1 MQRRPIIALT
11 ALSPFAS
18 LLLPATAQAAS
29 VGQPAPDF
37 TLMDTAGQ
45 PVKLSQFKGKP
56 VVLEWNNPGC
66 PFVKKHYQGN
76 MQALQKEVAAQ
87 GGVWLAINSTRDDSG
102 DYLTPAQ
109 LGRWMTEQKASPTA
123 TLMDEDGKVGQAYAA
138 RVTPHMYIVNAQ
150 GVLVYAGGIDSI
162 ASARVDDIP
171 KATNY
176 VRQAMAE
183 IKAGKPVSVATQ
195 PRLWLQREVP
205 VGLNVCSLRGGL
217 VTHVQ
222 RTAAQPG

>member
-1 MQRRPIIALT
+1 MQRRPIIAIA
-11 ALSPFAS
+11 ALSPFTS
-18 LLLPATAQAAS
+18 LLLPGTAQAAS
-29 VGQPAPDF
+29 VGQAAPDF
-37 TLMDTAGQ
+37 TLMDTAGK
-45 PVKLSQFKGKP
+45 PVKLSQFKGKA

-76 MQALQKEVAAQ
+76 MQALQKEVTGQ
-87 GGVWLAINSTRDDSG
+87 GAIWLAINSTRDDSA
-102 DYLTPAQ
+102 DYLAPAQ

-123 TLMDEDGKVGQAYAA
+123 ALMDEDGKVGQAYAA

-171 KATNY
+171 NATNY

-183 IKAGKPVSVATQ
+183 IKAGKPVSVANS
-195 PRLWLQREVP
+195 RAY
-205 VGLNVCSLRGGL
+205 GCS
-217 VTHVQ
+217 VKYSN
-222 RTAAQPG
+222 A

>member
-18 LLLPATAQAAS
+18 LLLPATAQAAT

-45 PVKLSQFKGKP
+45 PVTLSRFKGQP

-102 DYLTPAQ
+102 DHMAPAQ
-109 LGRWMTEQKASPTA
+109 LGRWMVEQKASPTA
-123 TLMDEDGKVGQAYAA
+123 TLMDEDGQVGQLYAA

-176 VRQAMAE
+176 VRQAMSE
-183 IKAGKPVSVATQ
+183 IKAGEAVSTPNSRAY
-195 PRLWLQREVP
+195 
-205 VGLNVCSLRGGL
+205 GCSIKY
-217 VTHVQ
+217 Q
-222 RTAAQPG
+222 SA

>member
-11 ALSPFAS
+11 ALSPFAG
-18 LLLPATAQAAS
+18 LLPATARAAS
-29 VGQPAPDF
+29 VGQAAPDF
-37 TLMDTAGQ
+37 TLMDTTGK
-45 PVKLSQFKGKP
+45 PVRLSQFKGKP

-76 MQALQKEVAAQ
+76 MQALQKEVTGQ
-87 GGVWLAINSTRDDSG
+87 GAVWLAINSTRDDSS
-102 DYLTPAQ
+102 DYMAPAQ

-123 TLMDEDGKVGQAYAA
+123 ALMDEDGKVGQAYAA

-183 IKAGKPVSVATQ
+183 IKAGKAVSISTSRAY
-195 PRLWLQREVP
+195 
-205 VGLNVCSLRGGL
+205 GCS
-217 VTHVQ
+217 VKYQ
-222 RTAAQPG
+222 TA

>member
-1 MQRRPIIALT
+1 MQRRPVIALA

-29 VGQPAPDF
+29 VGQAAPDF

-45 PVKLSQFKGKP
+45 PVKLSRFKGKP

-76 MQALQKEVAAQ
+76 MQALQKEVVAQ
-87 GGVWLAINSTRDDSG
+87 GGVWLAINSTRDDSP
-102 DYLTPAQ
+102 DYLAPAQ
-109 LGRWMTEQKASPTA
+109 LGRWMTEQKAGPTA
-123 TLMDEDGKVGQAYAA
+123 TLMDEDGKVGQAFAA
-138 RVTPHMYIVNAQ
+138 RVTPHTYIVDAQ

-183 IKAGKPVSVATQ
+183 IKAGKPVSVATS
-195 PRLWLQREVP
+195 RAY
-205 VGLNVCSLRGGL
+205 GCS
-217 VTHVQ
+217 VKYSS
-222 RTAAQPG
+222 A

>member
-29 VGQPAPDF
+29 VGQAAPDF
-37 TLMDTAGQ
+37 TLMDTAGK

-76 MQALQKEVAAQ
+76 MQTLQKEVVAQ

-102 DYLTPAQ
+102 DYMSPAQ

-123 TLMDEDGKVGQAYAA
+123 TLMDEDGKVGQSFAA

-183 IKAGKPVSVATQ
+183 IKAGKPVSVATS
-195 PRLWLQREVP
+195 RAY
-205 VGLNVCSLRGGL
+205 GCSIKY
-217 VTHVQ
+217 Q
-222 RTAAQPG
+222 AA

>member
-18 LLLPATAQAAS
+18 LLLPATAQGAS
-29 VGQPAPDF
+29 VGQAAPDF
-37 TLMDTAGQ
+37 TLMDTAGK

-76 MQALQKEVAAQ
+76 MQALQKEVVAQ

-102 DYLTPAQ
+102 DYLAPAQ

-183 IKAGKPVSVATQ
+183 IQAGKPVSVSNSRAY
-195 PRLWLQREVP
+195 
-205 VGLNVCSLRGGL
+205 GCS
-217 VTHVQ
+217 VKYQ
-222 RTAAQPG
+222 SA

>member
-1 MQRRPIIALT
+1 MQRRPVIALA

-18 LLLPATAQAAS
+18 LLLPATAQAAT
-29 VGQPAPDF
+29 VGQAAPDF
-37 TLMDTAGQ
+37 TLMDTAGK

-76 MQALQKEVAAQ
+76 MQALQKEVADQ

-102 DYLTPAQ
+102 DYMTPAQ

-123 TLMDEDGKVGQAYAA
+123 TLMDEDGKIGQAYAA

-183 IKAGKPVSVATQ
+183 IKAGKPVSVANS
-195 PRLWLQREVP
+195 RAY
-205 VGLNVCSLRGGL
+205 GCSIKY
-217 VTHVQ
+217 Q
-222 RTAAQPG
+222 SA

>member
-1 MQRRPIIALT
+1 MQRRPVIAFA

-29 VGQPAPDF
+29 VGQAAPDF
-37 TLMDTAGQ
+37 TLMNTAGQ

-66 PFVKKHYQGN
+66 PFVKKHYEGN
-76 MQALQKEVAAQ
+76 MQALQKEVVAQ

-102 DYLTPAQ
+102 DYMTPAQ

-138 RVTPHMYIVNAQ
+138 RVTPHMYIVSAQ

-183 IKAGKPVSVATQ
+183 IKAGKPVSVANS
-195 PRLWLQREVP
+195 RAY
-205 VGLNVCSLRGGL
+205 GCS
-217 VTHVQ
+217 VKYQ
-222 RTAAQPG
+222 SA

>member
-1 MQRRPIIALT
+1 MQRRPVIALA

-18 LLLPATAQAAS
+18 LLLPATAQAAT

-87 GGVWLAINSTRDDSG
+87 GAVWLAINSTRDDSG
-102 DYLTPAQ
+102 DYLAPAQ

-123 TLMDEDGKVGQAYAA
+123 TLMDEDGKVGQAFAA

-183 IKAGKPVSVATQ
+183 IKAGKPVSVSTSRAY
-195 PRLWLQREVP
+195 
-205 VGLNVCSLRGGL
+205 GCS
-217 VTHVQ
+217 VKYQ
-222 RTAAQPG
+222 SA

>member
-1 MQRRPIIALT
+1 MQRRPVIALA

-18 LLLPATAQAAS
+18 LLLPATAQAAT
-29 VGQPAPDF
+29 VGQAAPDF
-37 TLMDTAGQ
+37 TLMDTAGK

-76 MQALQKEVAAQ
+76 MQALQKEVADQ

-102 DYLTPAQ
+102 DYMTPAQ

-123 TLMDEDGKVGQAYAA
+123 TLMDEDGKIGQAYAA

-150 GVLVYAGGIDSI
+150 GMLVYAGGIDSI

-183 IKAGKPVSVATQ
+183 IKAGKPVSVANS
-195 PRLWLQREVP
+195 RAY
-205 VGLNVCSLRGGL
+205 GCSIKY
-217 VTHVQ
+217 Q
-222 RTAAQPG
+222 SA

>member
-37 TLMDTAGQ
+37 TLMDTGGQ

-76 MQALQKEVAAQ
+76 MQALQKEVVAQ
-87 GGVWLAINSTRDDSG
+87 GGVWLAINSTRDDSA
-102 DYLTPAQ
+102 DYLAPAQ
-109 LGRWMTEQKASPTA
+109 LGRWMTEQKASATA
-123 TLMDEDGKVGQAYAA
+123 TLLDEDGKVGQAFAA

-183 IKAGKPVSVATQ
+183 IKAGKPVSVSTS
-195 PRLWLQREVP
+195 RVY
-205 VGLNVCSLRGGL
+205 GCS
-217 VTHVQ
+217 VKYQ
-222 RTAAQPG
+222 SA

>member
-11 ALSPFAS
+11 ALSPFAG
-18 LLLPATAQAAS
+18 LLLPATARAAG
-29 VGQPAPDF
+29 VGQAAPDF

-76 MQALQKEVAAQ
+76 MQALQKEVTAQ

-102 DYLTPAQ
+102 DYMTPAQ

-123 TLMDEDGKVGQAYAA
+123 TLMDEDGKVGQAFAA
-138 RVTPHMYIVNAQ
+138 RVTPHMYVINAQ
-150 GVLVYAGGIDSI
+150 GLLVYAGAIDSI
-162 ASARVDDIP
+162 PSARVADIE
-171 KATNY
+171 KATNH
-176 VRQAMAE
+176 VRQGLGELLAGQPLSVTTSQAYGCS
-183 IKAGKPVSVATQ
+183 IKYKT
-195 PRLWLQREVP
+195 
-205 VGLNVCSLRGGL
+205 
-217 VTHVQ
+217 
-222 RTAAQPG
+222 

>member
-37 TLMDTAGQ
+37 TLMDTSGQ

-76 MQALQKEVAAQ
+76 MQALQKEVVAQ
-87 GGVWLAINSTRDDSG
+87 GGVWLAINSTRDDSA

-123 TLMDEDGKVGQAYAA
+123 TLLDEDGKVGQAYAA

-183 IKAGKPVSVATQ
+183 IKAGKPVSVSTSRAY
-195 PRLWLQREVP
+195 
-205 VGLNVCSLRGGL
+205 GCS
-217 VTHVQ
+217 VKYQ
-222 RTAAQPG
+222 SA

>member
-1 MQRRPIIALT
+1 MQRRPVIALA

-18 LLLPATAQAAS
+18 LLLPATAQAAT
-29 VGQPAPDF
+29 VGQAAPDF
-37 TLMDTAGQ
+37 TLMDTAGK

-76 MQALQKEVAAQ
+76 MQALQKEVADQ

-102 DYLTPAQ
+102 DYMTPAQ

-123 TLMDEDGKVGQAYAA
+123 TLMDEDGKIGQAYAA
-138 RVTPHMYIVNAQ
+138 RVTPHMYIVNSQ
-150 GVLVYAGGIDSI
+150 GMLVYAGGIDSI

-183 IKAGKPVSVATQ
+183 IKAGKPLSVANS
-195 PRLWLQREVP
+195 RAY
-205 VGLNVCSLRGGL
+205 GCSIKY
-217 VTHVQ
+217 Q
-222 RTAAQPG
+222 SA

>member
-1 MQRRPIIALT
+1 MQRRPVIALA

-18 LLLPATAQAAS
+18 LLLPATAQAAT
-29 VGQPAPDF
+29 VGQAAPDF
-37 TLMDTAGQ
+37 TLMDTAGK

-76 MQALQKEVAAQ
+76 MQALQKEVADQ

-102 DYLTPAQ
+102 DYMTPAQ

-138 RVTPHMYIVNAQ
+138 RVTPHMYIVSAQ

-171 KATNY
+171 KATNH

-183 IKAGKPVSVATQ
+183 IKAGKPVSVATS
-195 PRLWLQREVP
+195 RAY
-205 VGLNVCSLRGGL
+205 GCSIKYPS
-217 VTHVQ
+217 
-222 RTAAQPG
+222 A

>member
-1 MQRRPIIALT
+1 MQRRPIIAFA

-18 LLLPATAQAAS
+18 LLLPATAQAAA
-29 VGQPAPDF
+29 VGQTAPDF

-102 DYLTPAQ
+102 DYLAPAQ

-150 GVLVYAGGIDSI
+150 GMLVYAGGIDSI
-162 ASARVDDIP
+162 ASARVEDIP

-183 IKAGKPVSVATQ
+183 IQAGKPVSVANS
-195 PRLWLQREVP
+195 RAY
-205 VGLNVCSLRGGL
+205 GCS
-217 VTHVQ
+217 VKYQ
-222 RTAAQPG
+222 SA

>member
-11 ALSPFAS
+11 ALTPFAS
-18 LLLPATAQAAS
+18 LLPATARAAS
-29 VGQPAPDF
+29 VGQAAPDF
-37 TLMDTAGQ
+37 TLMDTTGK

-56 VVLEWNNPGC
+56 VVLEWNNPDC

-76 MQALQKEVAAQ
+76 MQALQKEVTGQ
-87 GGVWLAINSTRDDSG
+87 GAIWLAINSTRDDSS
-102 DYLTPAQ
+102 DYMAPAQ
-109 LGRWMTEQKASPTA
+109 LGRWMTEQKDSPTA
-123 TLMDEDGKVGQAYAA
+123 ALMDEDGKVGQAYAA

-183 IKAGKPVSVATQ
+183 IQAGKPVSVATS
-195 PRLWLQREVP
+195 RAY
-205 VGLNVCSLRGGL
+205 GCS
-217 VTHVQ
+217 VKYQ
-222 RTAAQPG
+222 TA

>member
-1 MQRRPIIALT
+1 MQRRPIMALA

-18 LLLPATAQAAS
+18 LLLPGTAQAAA
-29 VGQPAPDF
+29 VGQAAPDF
-37 TLMDTAGQ
+37 TLTNTAGQ

-76 MQALQKEVAAQ
+76 MQALQKEVTGQ

-102 DYLTPAQ
+102 DYLAPAQ

-123 TLMDEDGKVGQAYAA
+123 TLMDEGGKVGQAYAA

-162 ASARVDDIP
+162 ASARVEDIAN
-171 KATNY
+171 ATNY

-183 IKAGKPVSVATQ
+183 IKAGKALSVATS
-195 PRLWLQREVP
+195 RAY
-205 VGLNVCSLRGGL
+205 GCSIKYSS
-217 VTHVQ
+217 
-222 RTAAQPG
+222 A